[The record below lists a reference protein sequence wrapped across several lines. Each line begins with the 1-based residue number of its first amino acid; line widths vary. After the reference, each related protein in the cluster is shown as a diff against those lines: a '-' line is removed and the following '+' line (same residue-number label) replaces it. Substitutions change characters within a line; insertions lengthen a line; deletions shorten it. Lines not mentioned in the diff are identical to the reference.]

1 MPRRSGLKAKS
12 ETERLIT
19 PLTVDAARDGCEQA
33 WCEIY
38 LAQQP
43 RLIRYFAARVPTEQE
58 AEDLTANV
66 FLQAFRGIRQFRWR
80 GRAFEAWLS
89 GIARHELAS
98 FYREQE
104 REAILPDASPDDAF
118 LAVEIEDILSRLSLD
133 HREAIELRWVKGLSG
148 AEAAAVMGRSHSA
161 FRSLLLRA
169 ARAFQQESADS
180 GSSRAATPA
189 PRRDRHVNSGVLE
202 VA

>member
-1 MPRRSGLKAKS
+1 MPRRSGS
-12 ETERLIT
+12 EATAERERLIT
-19 PLTVDAARDGCEQA
+19 PSTVDAARAGCEQA
-33 WCEIY
+33 WCDIY

-66 FLQAFRGIRQFRWR
+66 FLQAFRGIGQFRWR

-98 FYREQE
+98 FYRERE
-104 REAILPDASPDDAF
+104 REAAVPEASPGDAF
-118 LAVEIEDILSRLSLD
+118 LAVEIADILSRLSLD
-133 HREAIELRWVKGLSG
+133 HREAIELRWMKGLSG
-148 AEAAAVMGRSHSA
+148 AEAAAVMGRSHGA

-169 ARAFQQESADS
+169 ARAFQHESADS
-180 GSSRAATPA
+180 GSSRGATSA
-189 PRRDRHVNSGVLE
+189 PRHGRHVSSGVLE